1 MNHFKCGESYK
12 YDTVLYKLVIE
23 PNCWLDISRT
33 WADLRLRGDL
43 QKPDYGVFCWI
54 PISTKG
60 FQRILRDLHG
70 CHDGLSENAFVF
82 RVKDARPPMCF
93 RMAAIG
99 VKAVLLEL

>member
-1 MNHFKCGESYK
+1 M
-12 YDTVLYKLVIE
+12 
-23 PNCWLDISRT
+23 DISRT

-70 CHDGLSENAFVF
+70 CHDRFPENTFVLSIKDTGLAW
-82 RVKDARPPMCF
+82 PGF
-93 RMAAIG
+93 RMDAIG